1 MLITPTS
8 PNVRKTSLCRD
19 ISQFLSDFQTF
30 FVTFCRSRNFLL
42 FLVTDKYVL
51 HLLNASDS
59 ICMQFSNFNDFMP
72 FHFPLPGWP
81 NSGFEFLP
89 QQKTLTNDFDVLF
102 LTKFFFGSCLFLS
115 GDWKTEG
122 RTKKPH
128 EERKT
133 RKAWSCVL

>member
-59 ICMQFSNFNDFMP
+59 ICMQSSNFNDFMP

-81 NSGFEFLP
+81 NSGFELISMSFFLF
-89 QQKTLTNDFDVLF
+89 LFELISNDFDVLF
-102 LTKFFFGSCLFLS
+102 LTKFFFGSCLFFLE
-115 GDWKTEG
+115 WRLEN
-122 RTKKPH
+122 R
-128 EERKT
+128 R
-133 RKAWSCVL
+133 